1 MINLINYFI
10 SGQTINSVLDV
21 GTTEVDL
28 KSSNYIIKNL
38 NLNDKTKK
46 SISIDNIK
54 DPFFNNGIIN
64 LIYQMQQ

>member
-38 NLNDKTKK
+38 NLNDK
-46 SISIDNIK
+46 
-54 DPFFNNGIIN
+54 
-64 LIYQMQQ
+64 

>member
-38 NLNDKTKK
+38 NLNDKVIK

-54 DPFFNNGIIN
+54 DPFLTMF
-64 LIYQMQQ
+64 

>member
-38 NLNDKTKK
+38 NLNDKVIKK
-46 SISIDNIK
+46 SISIDNIIH
-54 DPFFNNGIIN
+54 FLTMF
-64 LIYQMQQ
+64 

>member
-38 NLNDKTKK
+38 NLNDKVIKK

-54 DPFFNNGIIN
+54 DPFF
-64 LIYQMQQ
+64 